1 MRGTCVE
8 LKLKTQ
14 WTWKFHSFLFP
25 TRLHRKHKPFPYSRS
40 QKANADIEIPVISNL
55 SRPTL
60 SRAFSRILDS
70 KKDKALPLLKPGTQK
85 HCVYQPKEADIA
97 IKKTEQN
104 TINKGQWQRS
114 FTRFTEVIR
123 VCGAFDRWNNKTLR
137 IRGLSYFC
145 VFARFWHTHREET
158 QKLAGAHPIPASLPY
173 QTFMGMQAA
182 VAARLR
188 NMRGIAQH
196 PSIARLIH
204 STGGAPRVTA
214 VMAIWKGQ
222 RKPWLCGGIQP
233 CLLE

>member
-1 MRGTCVE
+1 M
-8 LKLKTQ
+8 
-14 WTWKFHSFLFP
+14 WKFHSFLFP
-25 TRLHRKHKPFPYSRS
+25 TRLHRKHKPVPYSRL
-40 QKANADIEIPVISNL
+40 QKINTDIEIPVISNL
-55 SRPTL
+55 SHPTL

-70 KKDKALPLLKPGTQK
+70 KKGKALPLLKPGTQK

-114 FTRFTEVIR
+114 STRFTEVIR
-123 VCGAFDRWNNKTLR
+123 VCGAFDRRNNKTLR
-137 IRGLSYFC
+137 IRGMSYFC
-145 VFARFWHTHREET
+145 IFARSWRTHREET

-188 NMRGIAQH
+188 NMRGVAQH

-222 RKPWLCGGIQP
+222 RKPWLCWGIQP